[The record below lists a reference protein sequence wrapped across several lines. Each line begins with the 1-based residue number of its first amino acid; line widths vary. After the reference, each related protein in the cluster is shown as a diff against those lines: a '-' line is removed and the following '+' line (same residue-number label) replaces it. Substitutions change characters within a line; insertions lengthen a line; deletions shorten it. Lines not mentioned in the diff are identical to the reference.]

1 MTKNISGVVAS
12 DGMNLPRK
20 KKKNSKEDSV
30 KYTGQKKLI
39 QDGLGYVVVRPC
51 EAIIREY
58 GNPPYTEN
66 TQQLTKKLY

>member
-1 MTKNISGVVAS
+1 MLNFVGNSKMTKNISGVVAS

-39 QDGLGYVVVRPC
+39 QDGLK
-51 EAIIREY
+51 
-58 GNPPYTEN
+58 T
-66 TQQLTKKLY
+66 